1 MTAPK
6 PPSDK
11 EAIVRICSYHR
22 DDFSRLVVHSSP
34 EEMEAVQYSL
44 RVAFST
50 PPMASLGILE
60 QLPDELIAM
69 IIPQLDIH
77 SYFRFRQLNRR
88 ARLVSA
94 EYLKEYTIIAAHG
107 LEGLRGLLRG
117 NLDHRF
123 TIIDLYR
130 TLITRDCLLC
140 GGFGG
145 FLYIPSNTRCCF
157 RCINQAEELSLLS
170 TTMFYKCAGVRA
182 SEAKPYLLA
191 STLRTVPGHYA
202 RMTKPAK
209 RNKYLISVEAALE
222 ALAAHEVVCRPNFPP
237 VTYSRDDPSVERRRM
252 ACTALPW
259 YDPLTAEIERGVN
272 CKGCLRRDNG
282 GMMRAIERAKKERSF
297 SREGFLDHFDNCW
310 RAKDVWNENISLD

>member
-1 MTAPK
+1 MRMTAPK

-44 RVAFST
+44 RAAFST

-107 LEGLRGLLRG
+107 LEGPARPVTRQSRPPLHHHRPVPHPHHPRLSAMRRIRGL
-117 NLDHRF
+117 
-123 TIIDLYR
+123 
-130 TLITRDCLLC
+130 
-140 GGFGG
+140 
-145 FLYIPSNTRCCF
+145 P
-157 RCINQAEELSLLS
+157 AEELSLLS

-310 RAKDVWNENISLD
+310 RAKDVWNENLSLD